1 MSSPNR
7 SYPDEDASTGRGT
20 AMGLQWT
27 PAVLHRQRHG
37 RVQCVLCPFRCSLK
51 DGETGLC
58 GVRRRAGD
66 RMETATFAS
75 SVRHWDT
82 VERKPLY
89 HFRPGTPCLT
99 LAAPG
104 CTFACDYCINHRM
117 SQYGREDSVGWDA
130 EPVDADEVVREAA
143 ARSGCVAISY
153 TEPSLALEL
162 TVALA
167 ESGRAHGVDVVW
179 KSNGF
184 LTPEAVEL
192 AAPHVAAV
200 NVDLKT
206 LDEHDHRELTGA
218 RPGPVL
224 DALTGLRE
232 RGVWVEVS
240 TPLIPGLTA
249 GEKTLRPIARALAAL
264 DPAIPWHL
272 VRATPAHRR
281 TGHAPTSVAALEA
294 GVRTG
299 HEEGL
304 RHVYVERALGAAGR
318 NTACPTCRTT
328 VVERDVWALGNTL
341 LDHGRCPHCGT
352 ELEGRW

>member
-1 MSSPNR
+1 MEHR
-7 SYPDEDASTGRGT
+7 PDGGPY
-20 AMGLQWT
+20 MGMQWT

-37 RVQCVLCPFRCSLK
+37 LVQCLLCPFRCALK

-58 GVRRRAGD
+58 GVRRRSGD
-66 RMETATFAS
+66 RLETATFAS

-89 HFRPGTPCLT
+89 HYRPGTPCLT

-117 SQYGREDSVGWDA
+117 SQYGRVDSVRWDA
-130 EPVDADEVVREAA
+130 APVDPRDVVGEAA
-143 ARSGCVAISY
+143 GRRGCVAISY
-153 TEPSLALEL
+153 TEPSLAIEL
-162 TVALA
+162 TAALA
-167 ESGRAHGVDVVW
+167 ESGRPLGVDVVW

-184 LTPEAVEL
+184 LTAEAVDL
-192 AAPHVAAV
+192 AARHVAAV
-200 NVDLKT
+200 NVDVKT
-206 LDEHDHRELTGA
+206 LDEHDHRALTGA

-224 DALTGLRE
+224 DSLAGLRE

-249 GEKTLRPIARALAAL
+249 GPGTLRPIARTLAAL

-281 TGHAPTSVAALEA
+281 TGHAPTPVADLAA
-294 GVRTG
+294 GVRIG

-304 RHVYVERALGAAGR
+304 RHVYVERALGADGR
-318 NTACPTCRTT
+318 ATRCPRCRTA
-328 VVERDVWALGNTL
+328 VVARDVWALDENA
-341 LDHGRCPHCGT
+341 LDDGRCPRCGT
-352 ELEGRW
+352 AVEGRW

>member
-1 MSSPNR
+1 
-7 SYPDEDASTGRGT
+7 
-20 AMGLQWT
+20 MGMRWT
-27 PAVLHRQRHG
+27 PAVLHRHRHG

-58 GVRRRAGD
+58 GVRRRSGD
-66 RMETATFAS
+66 GLQTATFAS
-75 SVRHWDT
+75 SVRHWDS

-89 HFRPGTPCLT
+89 HYRPGAPCLT
-99 LAAPG
+99 LATPG

-117 SQYGREDSVGWDA
+117 SQYGREDSVPWDA
-130 EPVDADEVVREAA
+130 EPVDAEDVVQEAA

-153 TEPSLALEL
+153 TEPSLAVEL
-162 TVALA
+162 TAALA
-167 ESGRAHGVDVVW
+167 ESGRPLGVEVVW

-184 LTPEAVEL
+184 LTPEAVDL
-192 AAPHVAAV
+192 AARHVVAV
-200 NVDLKT
+200 NVDVKT
-206 LDEHDHRELTGA
+206 LDERDHRELTGA
-218 RPGPVL
+218 PPGPVL

-249 GEKTLRPIARALAAL
+249 GPDTLRPIARALAAL
-264 DPAIPWHL
+264 DGSIPWHL

-304 RHVYVERALGAAGR
+304 RHVYVERALGADGR
-318 NTACPTCRTT
+318 ATRCPGCRTT
-328 VVERDVWALGNTL
+328 VVDRDVWALGRNSL
-341 LDHGRCPHCGT
+341 EGGRCPRCGT
-352 ELEGRW
+352 RVEGRW

>member
-1 MSSPNR
+1 M
-7 SYPDEDASTGRGT
+7 
-20 AMGLQWT
+20 QWT

-37 RVQCVLCPFRCSLK
+37 LVQCLLCPFRCALK

-58 GVRRRAGD
+58 GVRRRSGD
-66 RMETATFAS
+66 RLETATFAS

-89 HFRPGTPCLT
+89 HYRPGTPCLT

-117 SQYGREDSVGWDA
+117 SQYGRVDSVRWDA
-130 EPVDADEVVREAA
+130 APVDPRDVVGEAA
-143 ARSGCVAISY
+143 GRRGCVAISY
-153 TEPSLALEL
+153 TEPSLAIEL
-162 TVALA
+162 TAALA
-167 ESGRAHGVDVVW
+167 ESGRPLGVDVVW

-184 LTPEAVEL
+184 LTAEAVDL
-192 AAPHVAAV
+192 AARHVAAV
-200 NVDLKT
+200 NVDVKT
-206 LDEHDHRELTGA
+206 LDEHDHRALTGA

-224 DALTGLRE
+224 DSLAGLRE

-249 GEKTLRPIARALAAL
+249 GPGTLRPIARALAAL

-281 TGHAPTSVAALEA
+281 TGHAPTPVADLAA
-294 GVRTG
+294 GVRIG

-304 RHVYVERALGAAGR
+304 RHVYVERALGADGR
-318 NTACPTCRTT
+318 ATRCPRCRTA
-328 VVERDVWALGNTL
+328 VVARDVWALDENA
-341 LDHGRCPHCGT
+341 LDDGRCPRCGT
-352 ELEGRW
+352 AVEGRW

>member
-1 MSSPNR
+1 
-7 SYPDEDASTGRGT
+7 
-20 AMGLQWT
+20 MGMQWT
-27 PAVLHRQRHG
+27 PAVLHRERHG
-37 RVQCVLCPFRCSLK
+37 RVQCLLCPFRCALE

-58 GVRRRAGD
+58 GVRRRTGD
-66 RMETATFAS
+66 GLETATFAS

-89 HFRPGTPCLT
+89 HYRPGTPCLT

-117 SQYGREDSVGWDA
+117 SQYGREDSVRWDA
-130 EPVDADEVVREAA
+130 EPVDPEEVAGEAA

-153 TEPSLALEL
+153 TEPSLAIEL
-162 TVALA
+162 TAALA
-167 ESGRAHGVDVVW
+167 RSGRPLGVDVVW

-184 LTPEAVEL
+184 LTAEAVDL
-192 AAPHVAAV
+192 AARHVAAV
-200 NVDLKT
+200 NVDVKT
-206 LDEHDHRELTGA
+206 LDERDHRDLTGA

-249 GEKTLRPIARALAAL
+249 GPGTLRPIARALAAL

-281 TGHAPTSVAALEA
+281 TGHAPTPVADLEA
-294 GVRTG
+294 GVRIG
-299 HEEGL
+299 REEGL
-304 RHVYVERALGAAGR
+304 RHVYVERALGADGR
-318 NTACPTCRTT
+318 ATRCPRCRTT
-328 VVERDVWALGNTL
+328 VVARDIWALGGNTL
-341 LDHGRCPHCGT
+341 EDGRCPRCGT
-352 ELEGRW
+352 AVEGRW

>member
-1 MSSPNR
+1 M
-7 SYPDEDASTGRGT
+7 
-20 AMGLQWT
+20 QWT
-27 PAVLHRQRHG
+27 PAVLHRPRQG

-58 GVRRRAGD
+58 GVRRRSGD
-66 RMETATFAS
+66 RLETATFAS

-89 HFRPGTPCLT
+89 HYRPGAPCLT

-117 SQYGREDSVGWDA
+117 SQYGRVDSVRWDA
-130 EPVDADEVVREAA
+130 EPVDPAGVTGEAA
-143 ARSGCVAISY
+143 QRSGCVAISY
-153 TEPSLALEL
+153 TEPSLAIEL
-162 TVALA
+162 TAALA
-167 ESGRAHGVDVVW
+167 ESGRPLGVDVVW

-184 LTPEAVEL
+184 LTAEAVDL
-192 AAPHVAAV
+192 AARHVAAV
-200 NVDLKT
+200 NVDVKT
-206 LDEHDHRELTGA
+206 LDERDHRELTGA

-249 GEKTLRPIARALAAL
+249 GPGTLRPIARALAAL

-281 TGHAPTSVAALEA
+281 TGHAPTPVADLEA
-294 GVRTG
+294 GVRIG
-299 HEEGL
+299 HEAGL
-304 RHVYVERALGAAGR
+304 RHVYVERALGADGR
-318 NTACPTCRTT
+318 ATRCPRCRTT
-328 VVERDVWALGNTL
+328 VVARDIWALGENVL
-341 LDHGRCPHCGT
+341 EDGRCPRCGT
-352 ELEGRW
+352 GVEGRW